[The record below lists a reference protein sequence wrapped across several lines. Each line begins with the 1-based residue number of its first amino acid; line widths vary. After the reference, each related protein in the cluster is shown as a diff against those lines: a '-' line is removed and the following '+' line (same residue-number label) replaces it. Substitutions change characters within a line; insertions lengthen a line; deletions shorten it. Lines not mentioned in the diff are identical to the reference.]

1 MAIVRTR
8 RIIDNDGAAAALAAA
23 ERKARETG
31 ARVVLAV
38 VDPWGELV
46 ELRRTPGAQMASSR
60 VAVDKARTAA
70 IFVRPS
76 REMEEQVTN
85 GRIGALALHGASC
98 LIGGIPLRAGDE
110 VIGAIGT
117 SGETPDEDEAISI
130 AGAAA
135 ELSFTEV
142 PALTYEGAKR
152 AAEAAGA
159 EAARRGVHPVISAV
173 DAGGALM
180 YLVRPDHAQVA
191 SVEVTTDKA
200 RTAAIYR
207 RPSKDFEDQ
216 ASGGR
221 PSALHLA
228 RAVPLQGGIPIEH
241 DGQVV
246 GAIGVSGATSAD
258 EDNELAQ
265 IGAAAIAAAMVAG
278 VNGGSSNGHRAG
290 AAFFAAADVAERFR
304 SGGLLLDT
312 AGYKI
317 DAGRREAPGE
327 VEYHEHTVDVMHVL
341 EGAASVV
348 LGGEMRDVR
357 EVAPGELRA
366 AAVDGGERRDLKP
379 GDVLAIPSGVPHQFV
394 EVSNP
399 FLYFVVK
406 VAS

>member
-8 RIIDNDGAAAALAAA
+8 RMIDNDGAAAVLAAA
-23 ERKARETG
+23 ERKAHELG

-46 ELRRTPGAQMASSR
+46 ELRRTAGAQVASSR

-85 GRIGALALHGASC
+85 GRIGALALNGASC
-98 LIGGIPLRAGDE
+98 LIGGIPLAVDGE

-117 SGETPDEDEAISI
+117 SGETPEEDEAISI

-135 ELSFTEV
+135 ELSFTEA
-142 PALTYEGAKR
+142 PAITYEGAKL

-159 EAARRGVHPVISAV
+159 EAARRGVAPVISAV

-180 YLVRPDHAQVA
+180 YLLRPDHAQVA

-228 RAVPLQGGIPIEH
+228 RAVPLQGGIPIEQ
-241 DGQVV
+241 DDRTI

-265 IGAAAIAAAMVAG
+265 IGAAAIAAAIEPP
-278 VNGGSSNGHRAG
+278 NGNGHRNR
-290 AAFFAAADVAERFR
+290 AAFFPAAAVAERFGE
-304 SGGLLLDT
+304 GGLLLDT
-312 AGYKI
+312 AGYKV

-327 VEYHEHTVDVMHVL
+327 VEYHEHTVDVMHVVQGSATVL
-341 EGAASVV
+341 

-357 EVAPGELRA
+357 EVGPGELRA
-366 AAVDGGERRDLKP
+366 AAVDGGERRDLRP
-379 GDVLAIPSGVPHQFV
+379 GDVLAIPNGVPHQFV
-394 EVSNP
+394 DVTQP

-406 VAS
+406 VAA